1 MINELEKKF
10 GRKLTDKILEI
21 LRFDSDKSLED
32 FSVHFKRVDRNIIKR
47 KGLYFAHS
55 WAGRE
60 VDVFIIILKN
70 GEIITLP
77 FLESYTN
84 GWHSEWSQ
92 EPPSIENFLEKKQI
106 NLSEVKAIIEVIDET
121 FNKKTSDE
129 FIREIIVYKNN

>member
-1 MINELEKKF
+1 MGGDSMKQDTIKAIIEKALKF
-10 GRKLTDKILEI
+10 
-21 LRFDSDKSLED
+21 DKSLED
-32 FSVHFKRVDRNIIKR
+32 FESFNVSFKRLDRNLLKR
-47 KGLYFAHS
+47 RGLYFAHS

-70 GEIITLP
+70 GEIISLP

-84 GWHSEWSQ
+84 GWYSEWSQ

-106 NLSEVKAIIEVIDET
+106 DLSEVKAIIEVIDET

-129 FIREIIVYKNN
+129 FIREIIVYKNK